1 MDWADPALFVA
12 LALGAGVVLIFARLQ
27 PKPPAPPRCLACN
40 ELLERGEEI
49 ADSENPEHRY
59 IAGQREAWF
68 SCPRC
73 GDKRRA
79 RY

>member
-1 MDWADPALFVA
+1 MDWADPALLIA
-12 LALGAGVVLIFARLQ
+12 LGLGAGVVLLFARLQ
-27 PKPPAPPRCLACN
+27 PKPPAAPLCLACSVP
-40 ELLERGEEI
+40 LERGDEI
-49 ADSENPEHRY
+49 VDSENPEHRY

-79 RY
+79 HY